1 MNFYSF
7 IMVLTLMNE
16 FDHSILAPLKQQRER
31 PEFGGGG
38 SNPDLCHASAVL
50 YYLSYQAADWE
61 QVIMWVHY
69 NLSP

>member
-1 MNFYSF
+1 
-7 IMVLTLMNE
+7 MNE
-16 FDHSILAPLKQQRER
+16 FDHCILAPLKQPRERPEKFR

-50 YYLSYQAADWE
+50 YNLSYQADWE

>member
-7 IMVLTLMNE
+7 IIVLTFMNE
-16 FDHSILAPLKQQRER
+16 FARCILAPLKQLRER

-50 YYLSYQAADWE
+50 YYLSYQADWK
-61 QVIMWVHY
+61 QVIMWDHY